1 MTIFS
6 LLNYHEELML
16 SNKTATLRLG
26 VLSVFAFALSFG
38 LHAQTDVNKVVKAE
52 SSGSSL
58 YIHIDHAALDLFN
71 DSTIARLNPDG
82 DSEWNTWK
90 DALTNGN
97 SPGMNVD
104 FDSYAAFGLTDVDGS
119 GDLTLGTI
127 TMTGFI
133 IDGVGN
139 ATTNSLNNSNGGITN
154 TGSIAGAT
162 SIDGSGDLTMG
173 TVTMIGFSVDAAGA
187 VDINSGTIDGATI
200 ATSDVTVGAG
210 KTLDVSAGTLT
221 LADDQISGDKVE
233 GGTIASITISQLSG
247 AMDANNQTMTNVDV
261 NSGTIDGATI
271 ATSDVTVGAGK
282 TLDVSAGTLTLADD
296 QISGD
301 KVEGG
306 TIASITISQLSGA
319 MDANN
324 QTMTNVDVNSGTID
338 GATIATSDVTVGAG
352 KTLDVSAGTLT
363 LADDQISGDKVEGG
377 TIASIT
383 ISQLSGAMDANNQT
397 MTNVDVNSG
406 TIDGATIATSDVTV
420 GAAKTLDVSAG
431 TLTLAAGQVDADR
444 VGAGTF
450 DAGSYSFN
458 GSTISDLGTVTTA
471 DINGGTIDGAT
482 IATSDV
488 TVGAGK
494 TLDVSA
500 GTLTLAAGQVDADR
514 VGAGTFDAGSYSFNG
529 STISDLGT
537 VTTADINGGTI
548 DGATIAT
555 SDVTVGAGKTLDVSA
570 GTLTLSAGQVDADRV
585 GAGTFDAG
593 SYSFNGSTISDLGTV
608 TTADINGGTIDG
620 ADVTVGAGTTLD
632 VSAGTLTLAD
642 DQISGDKVEGGTIAA
657 ISISQ
662 VSGANL
668 ITRASTADAEDLTVS
683 QTGGTNSSVSIES
696 SGTGADA
703 VSLNAS
709 AGGISLTAAAAS
721 NITTSAGAL
730 TLDGAG
736 GVDIDGSTIS
746 VDGTDNS
753 NLTMTAND
761 AGTKTLTIAASNSGA
776 GVGAI
781 SVDADG
787 ALTLGGSSVDVDADG
802 GTLSLDGSTGLNI
815 GTAADV
821 AIDMDASTLDIDA
834 SGAVTLDGGSSVAIN
849 AASLSSNTTGNTS
862 ITVNDGSTAEFTN
875 SGSDAGLQVIASAT
889 ASSEKVYLVNSNGSS
904 NDALIVKALTG
915 GLELESGTQTDV
927 IAGSHLQL
935 RANGGFATLNG
946 SSGINL
952 VGNAAEIDV
961 TTSGAVDINSG
972 AFTVDGSTIS
982 VDGTDN
988 SNLTMTANDAG
999 TKTLTIAASNS
1010 GAGTGAISVDADGT
1024 LTMDS
1029 DGALTMGGSSVDV
1042 DADGGTLSLDGST
1055 GLNIGTNA
1063 DQPIDMDAS
1072 TLDIDAS
1079 GAVTID
1085 ATGANAISIGADA
1098 NTGAINVGTGASARA
1113 IQVGNAA
1120 STSVGIDALA
1130 VTIESVNALNLTDG
1144 TADLAYDGSGN
1155 VALTSVAYDHTA
1167 TGAISIDVVD
1177 NTSSAYSIGSTGKAD
1192 ILKVVS
1198 TDAGEGV
1205 TMSGTL
1211 GVLGLSSLRGIDNA
1225 HNGITNAGALSE
1237 VSSIASATASPTAL
1251 DIDASGIL
1259 QLDGAGG
1266 ITIGVAA
1273 DKAIDMDASTLDI
1286 DASGAVTIDGA
1297 STIQINAVTST
1308 TFTGD
1313 VKGPKSTG
1321 DDEFVTYW
1329 QLDSLANTAAFN
1341 ETYKATNTGV
1351 DQTLTNGTLT
1361 RVKITGAPGYGT
1373 ENSDPAI
1380 NFAPNPAPITLLTSG
1395 GPGSEGGFAHH
1406 FNLSDKGVY
1415 QVMLTMELD
1424 NTGNEDAFVKVELMN
1439 NNPSP
1444 AVGET
1449 NPRVLASDTEVVY
1462 EDWSGVGAGADL
1474 RSHVNMSM
1482 MFVTLEDDEDVYA
1495 NIIAYN
1501 GGGGGTAAVVIRTL
1515 SFSVSRVGEK

>member
-1 MTIFS
+1 
-6 LLNYHEELML
+6 
-16 SNKTATLRLG
+16 
-26 VLSVFAFALSFG
+26 V
-38 LHAQTDVNKVVKAE
+38 
-52 SSGSSL
+52 
-58 YIHIDHAALDLFN
+58 
-71 DSTIARLNPDG
+71 
-82 DSEWNTWK
+82 
-90 DALTNGN
+90 
-97 SPGMNVD
+97 
-104 FDSYAAFGLTDVDGS
+104 
-119 GDLTLGTI
+119 
-127 TMTGFI
+127 
-133 IDGVGN
+133 
-139 ATTNSLNNSNGGITN
+139 
-154 TGSIAGAT
+154 
-162 SIDGSGDLTMG
+162 
-173 TVTMIGFSVDAAGA
+173 
-187 VDINSGTIDGATI
+187 TIDG
-200 ATSDVTVGAG
+200 G
-210 KTLDVSAGTLT
+210 
-221 LADDQISGDKVE
+221 
-233 GGTIASITISQLSG
+233 
-247 AMDANNQTMTNVDV
+247 
-261 NSGTIDGATI
+261 
-271 ATSDVTVGAGK
+271 
-282 TLDVSAGTLTLADD
+282 
-296 QISGD
+296 
-301 KVEGG
+301 
-306 TIASITISQLSGA
+306 
-319 MDANN
+319 
-324 QTMTNVDVNSGTID
+324 
-338 GATIATSDVTVGAG
+338 
-352 KTLDVSAGTLT
+352 
-363 LADDQISGDKVEGG
+363 
-377 TIASIT
+377 
-383 ISQLSGAMDANNQT
+383 
-397 MTNVDVNSG
+397 
-406 TIDGATIATSDVTV
+406 
-420 GAAKTLDVSAG
+420 
-431 TLTLAAGQVDADR
+431 
-444 VGAGTF
+444 
-450 DAGSYSFN
+450 
-458 GSTISDLGTVTTA
+458 
-471 DINGGTIDGAT
+471 
-482 IATSDV
+482 
-488 TVGAGK
+488 
-494 TLDVSA
+494 
-500 GTLTLAAGQVDADR
+500 
-514 VGAGTFDAGSYSFNG
+514 
-529 STISDLGT
+529 
-537 VTTADINGGTI
+537 
-548 DGATIAT
+548 
-555 SDVTVGAGKTLDVSA
+555 
-570 GTLTLSAGQVDADRV
+570 
-585 GAGTFDAG
+585 
-593 SYSFNGSTISDLGTV
+593 
-608 TTADINGGTIDG
+608 
-620 ADVTVGAGTTLD
+620 
-632 VSAGTLTLAD
+632 
-642 DQISGDKVEGGTIAA
+642 
-657 ISISQ
+657 
-662 VSGANL
+662 
-668 ITRASTADAEDLTVS
+668 
-683 QTGGTNSSVSIES
+683 
-696 SGTGADA
+696 
-703 VSLNAS
+703 
-709 AGGISLTAAAAS
+709 
-721 NITTSAGAL
+721 GAL
-730 TLDGAG
+730 TL
-736 GVDIDGSTIS
+736 
-746 VDGTDNS
+746 
-753 NLTMTAND
+753 
-761 AGTKTLTIAASNSGA
+761 
-776 GVGAI
+776 
-781 SVDADG
+781 
-787 ALTLGGSSVDVDADG
+787 
-802 GTLSLDGSTGLNI
+802 
-815 GTAADV
+815 
-821 AIDMDASTLDIDA
+821 
-834 SGAVTLDGGSSVAIN
+834 
-849 AASLSSNTTGNTS
+849 
-862 ITVNDGSTAEFTN
+862 
-875 SGSDAGLQVIASAT
+875 
-889 ASSEKVYLVNSNGSS
+889 
-904 NDALIVKALTG
+904 
-915 GLELESGTQTDV
+915 
-927 IAGSHLQL
+927 
-935 RANGGFATLNG
+935 
-946 SSGINL
+946 
-952 VGNAAEIDV
+952 
-961 TTSGAVDINSG
+961 
-972 AFTVDGSTIS
+972 
-982 VDGTDN
+982 
-988 SNLTMTANDAG
+988 
-999 TKTLTIAASNS
+999 
-1010 GAGTGAISVDADGT
+1010 
-1024 LTMDS
+1024 
-1029 DGALTMGGSSVDV
+1029 GGSSVDV

>member
-1 MTIFS
+1 MDVS
-6 LLNYHEELML
+6 
-16 SNKTATLRLG
+16 AGTLTLAAGQVDADRVG
-26 VLSVFAFALSFG
+26 AGTFDAGSYSFNG
-38 LHAQTDVNKVVKAE
+38 
-52 SSGSSL
+52 
-58 YIHIDHAALDLFN
+58 
-71 DSTIARLNPDG
+71 STI
-82 DSEWNTWK
+82 S
-90 DALTNGN
+90 
-97 SPGMNVD
+97 
-104 FDSYAAFGLTDVDGS
+104 
-119 GDLTLGTI
+119 DL
-127 TMTGFI
+127 
-133 IDGVGN
+133 
-139 ATTNSLNNSNGGITN
+139 
-154 TGSIAGAT
+154 
-162 SIDGSGDLTMG
+162 G
-173 TVTMIGFSVDAAGA
+173 TVTTA
-187 VDINSGTIDGATI
+187 DINGGTIDGATI

-210 KTLDVSAGTLT
+210 
-221 LADDQISGDKVE
+221 
-233 GGTIASITISQLSG
+233 
-247 AMDANNQTMTNVDV
+247 
-261 NSGTIDGATI
+261 
-271 ATSDVTVGAGK
+271 
-282 TLDVSAGTLTLADD
+282 
-296 QISGD
+296 
-301 KVEGG
+301 
-306 TIASITISQLSGA
+306 
-319 MDANN
+319 
-324 QTMTNVDVNSGTID
+324 
-338 GATIATSDVTVGAG
+338 
-352 KTLDVSAGTLT
+352 
-363 LADDQISGDKVEGG
+363 
-377 TIASIT
+377 
-383 ISQLSGAMDANNQT
+383 
-397 MTNVDVNSG
+397 
-406 TIDGATIATSDVTV
+406 
-420 GAAKTLDVSAG
+420 KTLDVSAG

-570 GTLTLSAGQVDADRV
+570 GTLTLAAGQVDADRV

-776 GVGAI
+776 GTGAI

-787 ALTLGGSSVDVDADG
+787 TLTMDSDGALTMGGSSVDVDADN

-1055 GLNIGTNA
+1055 GLNIGTAA
-1063 DQPIDMDAS
+1063 DVAIDMDAS

-1085 ATGANAISIGADA
+1085 ASGANAISIGADA

-1130 VTIESVNALNLTDG
+1130 VTIESVNALSLTDG

>member
-1 MTIFS
+1 
-6 LLNYHEELML
+6 
-16 SNKTATLRLG
+16 
-26 VLSVFAFALSFG
+26 
-38 LHAQTDVNKVVKAE
+38 
-52 SSGSSL
+52 
-58 YIHIDHAALDLFN
+58 
-71 DSTIARLNPDG
+71 
-82 DSEWNTWK
+82 
-90 DALTNGN
+90 
-97 SPGMNVD
+97 
-104 FDSYAAFGLTDVDGS
+104 
-119 GDLTLGTI
+119 
-127 TMTGFI
+127 
-133 IDGVGN
+133 
-139 ATTNSLNNSNGGITN
+139 
-154 TGSIAGAT
+154 
-162 SIDGSGDLTMG
+162 MG
-173 TVTMIGFSVDAAGA
+173 TVTQR
-187 VDINSGTIDGATI
+187 INGGTIDGA
-200 ATSDVTVGAG
+200 DVTVGAG

-221 LADDQISGDKVE
+221 LAAGQVDADRVGA
-233 GGTIASITISQLSG
+233 GTFDAGSYSFNGSTISDLG
-247 AMDANNQTMTNVDV
+247 TVTTADING
-261 NSGTIDGATI
+261 GTIDGA
-271 ATSDVTVGAGK
+271 
-282 TLDVSAGTLTLADD
+282 
-296 QISGD
+296 
-301 KVEGG
+301 
-306 TIASITISQLSGA
+306 
-319 MDANN
+319 
-324 QTMTNVDVNSGTID
+324 
-338 GATIATSDVTVGAG
+338 
-352 KTLDVSAGTLT
+352 
-363 LADDQISGDKVEGG
+363 
-377 TIASIT
+377 
-383 ISQLSGAMDANNQT
+383 
-397 MTNVDVNSG
+397 
-406 TIDGATIATSDVTV
+406 DVTV

-500 GTLTLAAGQVDADR
+500 GTLTLA
-514 VGAGTFDAGSYSFNG
+514 
-529 STISDLGT
+529 
-537 VTTADINGGTI
+537 
-548 DGATIAT
+548 
-555 SDVTVGAGKTLDVSA
+555 
-570 GTLTLSAGQVDADRV
+570 AGQVDADRV

-746 VDGTDNS
+746 IDGTDNS

-776 GVGAI
+776 GTGAI

-787 ALTLGGSSVDVDADG
+787 TLTMDSDGALTMGGSSVDVDADN

-915 GLELESGTQTDV
+915 GLELESGTQTEV

-982 VDGTDN
+982 IDGTDN

-1042 DADGGTLSLDGST
+1042 DADNGTLSLDGST
-1055 GLNIGTNA
+1055 GLNIGTAA
-1063 DQPIDMDAS
+1063 DVAIDMDAS

-1085 ATGANAISIGADA
+1085 ASGANAISIGAEA

-1130 VTIESVNALNLTDG
+1130 VTIESVNALSLTDG

-1155 VALTSVAYDHTA
+1155 VALTSVAYAHTA

-1177 NTSSAYSIGSTGKAD
+1177 NTASAYSIGSTGKAD

-1225 HNGITNAGALSE
+1225 HNGITNVGALSE

-1313 VKGPKSTG
+1313 VKGPRSTG

-1341 ETYKATNTGV
+1341 ETYKANNTGV

-1361 RVKITGAPGYGT
+1361 RVKITGHLVM
-1373 ENSDPAI
+1373 ERRIQILQSICSESCSDYIA
-1380 NFAPNPAPITLLTSG
+1380 
-1395 GPGSEGGFAHH
+1395 
-1406 FNLSDKGVY
+1406 DK
-1415 QVMLTMELD
+1415 
-1424 NTGNEDAFVKVELMN
+1424 
-1439 NNPSP
+1439 
-1444 AVGET
+1444 
-1449 NPRVLASDTEVVY
+1449 
-1462 EDWSGVGAGADL
+1462 W
-1474 RSHVNMSM
+1474 
-1482 MFVTLEDDEDVYA
+1482 
-1495 NIIAYN
+1495 
-1501 GGGGGTAAVVIRTL
+1501 RT
-1515 SFSVSRVGEK
+1515 RT